1 MPLASTGPAHAGAEV
16 FECFL
21 EAGSREEMLE
31 VSVDFVPVVFVPSCD
46 FVADLNELFEMGLR
60 ITISGFVVGNDGETL
75 FENLGKFGI
84 VHERLR

>member
-1 MPLASTGPAHAGAEV
+1 MPLASAWSTHSRAEV

-31 VSVDFVPVVFVPSCD
+31 VSVDFVPVVFVPSGD
-46 FVADLNELFEMGLR
+46 FVADLDELFEMSLW

-75 FENLGKFGI
+75 FENLSKFGI
-84 VHERLR
+84 VHGLSL